1 MTKQYF
7 TIKLYL
13 PFKIEL
19 NYMPNKINKAII
31 SVNKATNSLKA
42 NSKIVKD
49 SICCFKGG

>member
-19 NYMPNKINKAII
+19 NYMPNKINKA
-31 SVNKATNSLKA
+31 TNSLKA
-42 NSKIVKD
+42 NPKIVKD